1 VHVKMTFTHV
11 NLQSQ
16 VNNDVAL
23 LTIYQW
29 KFFFVSQFV
38 VASGSSIY
46 FPCSYNFLSSI
57 II

>member
-1 VHVKMTFTHV
+1 MTFTHV

-29 KFFFVSQFV
+29 KIFFVSQFV
-38 VASGSSIY
+38 VASGSGLY
-46 FPCSYNFLSSI
+46 FP
-57 II
+57 